1 MLRRLFSV
9 IKKEFLQLKRDV
21 RLLFVLFFFP
31 VFLLAIFGYAV
42 NFDVKHI
49 KLAIYDQDKS
59 DVSRDFIKSLTN
71 TEYFDFIY
79 YISSAREI
87 NKLLD
92 NNDAQFVLIIPNDL
106 SEKFYSD
113 EEVKIQFIIDGV
125 NSNTGTIIKNYVT
138 AATAAF
144 SSKLQSEVLAK
155 KGIKKFEPIN
165 VEPQF
170 WFNQDLQTTKFLIP
184 GLIAMILI
192 VTAVVSVSLTLVREK
207 EKGTIEQINVSS
219 LSSFELLVGKVFP
232 FILIAL
238 INSALILIAGYFL
251 FGVVVKGSLLL
262 LFLTTLI
269 FLAAATSLGVFIS
282 VISDSQQ
289 VAFSIATFVSLL
301 PATILSGFV
310 FPIDSMPIA
319 VQVITNIT
327 PAKFYNV
334 ILRAIILRGVGIEAF
349 WQQIIYLLLFMSF
362 FGGLSILIIKRKMNA
377 A

>member
-1 MLRRLFSV
+1 MYRRLFSV

-71 TEYFDFIY
+71 TEYFDFVY
-79 YISSAREI
+79 YIDSEKEI

-92 NNDAQFVLIIPNDL
+92 NNDAQFVMIIPNDL

-113 EEVKIQFIIDGV
+113 QEVKIQFIIDGV

-138 AATAAF
+138 AATASF

-155 KGIKKFEPIN
+155 KGIKISEPIT

-251 FGVVVKGSLLL
+251 FGVVVKGSFLL

-334 ILRAIILRGVGIEAF
+334 ILRAIILRGVGVEAF

-362 FGGLSILIIKRKMNA
+362 FGGLSILINKRKMNA

>member
-1 MLRRLFSV
+1 LFRRLLSV
-9 IKKEFLQLKRDV
+9 IKKEFLQLKRDI

-42 NFDVKHI
+42 NFDVKYI

-59 DVSRDFIKSLTN
+59 NVSRDFIKSLTN
-71 TEYFDFIY
+71 TEYFDFAY
-79 YISSAREI
+79 YISSEREI
-87 NKLLD
+87 DKLLD
-92 NNDAQFVLIIPNDL
+92 NNDAQFVMVIPNDL
-106 SEKFYSD
+106 SEKFYSNK
-113 EEVKIQFIIDGV
+113 EVKIQFIIDGV
-125 NSNTGTIIKNYVT
+125 NSNTGTIIKDYVT
-138 AATAAF
+138 AATATF
-144 SSKLQSEVLAK
+144 SSKLQSDVLAK
-155 KGIKKFEPIN
+155 KGIDKFEPIK
-165 VEPQF
+165 VDPQF

-219 LSSFELLVGKVFP
+219 LSSSELLVGKVFP

-238 INSALILIAGYFL
+238 TNAALILIASYFL

-262 LFLTTLI
+262 LLLTTFI

-282 VISDSQQ
+282 AISDSQQ

-301 PATILSGFV
+301 PATILSGFI

-362 FGGLSILIIKRKMNA
+362 FGGLSILINKRKMNVV
-377 A
+377 

>member
-349 WQQIIYLLLFMSF
+349 WHQIIYLLLFMSF